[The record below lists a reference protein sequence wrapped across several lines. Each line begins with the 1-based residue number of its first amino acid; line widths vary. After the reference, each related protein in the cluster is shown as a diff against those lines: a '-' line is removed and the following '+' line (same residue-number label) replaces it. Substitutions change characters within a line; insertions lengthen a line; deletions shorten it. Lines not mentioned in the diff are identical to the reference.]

1 MKNVVVF
8 GGGTGLSHLL
18 SGLKLFPVNVTA
30 VISVADNGR
39 STGTLKREL
48 NIPAVGDI
56 GKVMLTMAN
65 GDQELIDLLSYR
77 FKNPSLENHPIRNI
91 LMAALIDQ
99 KGNLTDAIDF
109 MCRLLKI
116 NGRIL
121 PNTED
126 KVELVGIMEDGTKI
140 VGEENIT
147 YSDKKIKE
155 LKYDKKFNV
164 NEEVLKSIKNAD
176 LIIFSPGSLYTS
188 ILPHIIVEEIK
199 DVINKSK
206 AKKMYVCNLFTQPG
220 ETDDFKVSDHIKVIE
235 KYIEHID
242 VVISND
248 KNIPYKTR
256 QKYQREEEK
265 DLVKVDKREIEKLNT
280 QLISDKLYVFSKV
293 DGTIKHDSLKTSYLI
308 FSYLMDEVSK

>member
-199 DVINKSK
+199 DAINKSK

-308 FSYLMDEVSK
+308 FSYLMDVVSK

>member
-91 LMAALIDQ
+91 LMAALIYQ

-199 DVINKSK
+199 DAINKSK

>member
-56 GKVMLTMAN
+56 GKVLLTMAN

-199 DVINKSK
+199 DAINKSK

-256 QKYQREEEK
+256 QKYQRE
-265 DLVKVDKREIEKLNT
+265 
-280 QLISDKLYVFSKV
+280 
-293 DGTIKHDSLKTSYLI
+293 
-308 FSYLMDEVSK
+308 